1 MTVYQDADH
10 WTAHLPP
17 RWTADRDGDTSVLV
31 DPAGPG
37 VVQITEVRAT
47 EPIPDHKLKVAKFDT
62 GEHARVIRL
71 LWAGECL
78 FTVCQSQVQIHLAQ
92 FEGYLPRIDHRHRQH
107 TRQMRVGLVHGS

>member
-17 RWTADRDGDTSVLV
+17 RWMADRDGDTSVLV

-47 EPIPDHKLKVAKFDT
+47 EPIPDYKLKAMAEDDRHPPSVEVTPEKWGDF
-62 GEHARVIRL
+62 
-71 LWAGECL
+71 AGWGVRRFKQDSFITQL
-78 FTVCQSQVQIHLAQ
+78 
-92 FEGYLPRIDHRHRQH
+92 YLCRDRDLICRN
-107 TRQMRVGLVHGS
+107 